1 MISPTYE
8 IWVERH
14 TICLALR
21 KVSQE
26 HATSMRVSALAAVVS
41 LGSSILM
48 GLPVLAQAD
57 SDPRTTPPPRPDPAK
72 RHHVTE
78 ILLDM
83 NHALGVER
91 TESGSFQIRKSYG
104 FEYAHRFDFQGGGPP
119 LILSILGPAIP
130 GRGRRLGISIELKF

>member
-1 MISPTYE
+1 
-8 IWVERH
+8 
-14 TICLALR
+14 
-21 KVSQE
+21 
-26 HATSMRVSALAAVVS
+26 MRVSALAAVVS

-57 SDPRTTPPPRPDPAK
+57 DPRTTPPRPDPLPDPAK

-91 TESGSFQIRKSYG
+91 TESGSFQIRKMYG
-104 FEYAHRFDFQGGGPP
+104 FEYAHRFDFQGGGGPP
-119 LILSILGPAIP
+119 LILSIRGPAMP
-130 GRGRRLGISIELKF
+130 SRRRTIGISIELKF